1 MDYLV
6 EVQGLR
12 KVFHTRDSELEAL
25 SDINLKVSDRWTGSE
40 RPVPQRPQKASRQ
53 YRHDL
58 PGIQPSDAEVCH

>member
-25 SDINLKVSDRWTGSE
+25 SDINLKVRQAISMASSVC
-40 RPVPQRPQKASRQ
+40 PVPARAHWS
-53 YRHDL
+53 
-58 PGIQPSDAEVCH
+58 GV